1 MAHGII
7 CIETEW
13 QITKKGNRLNLNSE
27 PLVKFISEMNGI
39 PFIYRRVATRS
50 EIQYY
55 LNQFSKKEYTCK
67 YDMLYFSF
75 HGQTH
80 SIHLEGEK
88 EDISLEELI
97 DIGGSVFENRFVHF
111 SSCRTLLGSTAVAQS
126 FKDKT
131 GAKLLSGYTKS
142 VDGELSAIHDIAL
155 LGEYLK
161 RIHMAAVVNN
171 MKKNFGEIEKTLG
184 FIIYK

>member
-1 MAHGII
+1 MGNGNI
-7 CIETEW
+7 CIETEG
-13 QITKKGNRLNLNSE
+13 QITKKGSRLNLNSE

-39 PFIYRRVATRS
+39 PFIYRRVAARS
-50 EIQYY
+50 ELQYY
-55 LNQFSKKEYTCK
+55 LNQFSKKEYACK

-88 EDISLEELI
+88 EDISLEGLI

-131 GAKLLSGYTKS
+131 GLFINMYSSHIYLFKCVEYENTYLIFTSSKGKSLLLKNS
-142 VDGELSAIHDIAL
+142 VLISQSIFQEMNG
-155 LGEYLK
+155 
-161 RIHMAAVVNN
+161 
-171 MKKNFGEIEKTLG
+171 
-184 FIIYK
+184 